1 MSVLITVITT
11 NASTH
16 RFTLDATQGVVAMRQ
31 VLKWRTHLF
40 SGKPLILSSSQQTE
54 LFAAESL
61 VCIEIGWTASE
72 ETPELAALRPT
83 SNQNPALHKQSPEDA
98 GAAAAG
104 GLDGEHYALRLD
116 ASFHGGHSMTFLAE
130 GVRRTALAERLM
142 NLNRLFEQPLL
153 TYSLPGG
160 GFGLMN
166 PKTLLRVTT
175 RPGIPDLPSDALP
188 ACAIAP

>member
-1 MSVLITVITT
+1 
-11 NASTH
+11 
-16 RFTLDATQGVVAMRQ
+16 
-31 VLKWRTHLF
+31 
-40 SGKPLILSSSQQTE
+40 
-54 LFAAESL
+54 
-61 VCIEIGWTASE
+61 
-72 ETPELAALRPT
+72 
-83 SNQNPALHKQSPEDA
+83 
-98 GAAAAG
+98 
-104 GLDGEHYALRLD
+104 
-116 ASFHGGHSMTFLAE
+116 MTFLAE

>member
-1 MSVLITVITT
+1 MSVHITVITT

-16 RFTLDATQGVVAMRQ
+16 RFALDAAQGVVALRQ
-31 VLKWRTHLF
+31 VLKWGTHLF

-54 LFAAESL
+54 LFAGESL
-61 VCIEIGWTASE
+61 VCIEIAWPASE
-72 ETPELAALRPT
+72 ETPELEVLRPT
-83 SNQNPALHKQSPEDA
+83 SNQNPTLRKLSPADA
-98 GAAAAG
+98 GATPAS

-116 ASFHGGHSMTFLAE
+116 VSFHGGQGMTFLAE

-142 NLNRLFEQPLL
+142 NINRLFEQPLL

>member
-1 MSVLITVITT
+1 
-11 NASTH
+11 
-16 RFTLDATQGVVAMRQ
+16 
-31 VLKWRTHLF
+31 
-40 SGKPLILSSSQQTE
+40 
-54 LFAAESL
+54 
-61 VCIEIGWTASE
+61 
-72 ETPELAALRPT
+72 
-83 SNQNPALHKQSPEDA
+83 
-98 GAAAAG
+98 
-104 GLDGEHYALRLD
+104 
-116 ASFHGGHSMTFLAE
+116 
-130 GVRRTALAERLM
+130 M